1 MGTGQPNNSSKYKEH
16 TAAILKKLPIDTFDR
31 TTRISLLLQTAE
43 ERRGIDPRVA
53 IVLVEE
59 AIRLATDYELDK
71 ELANA
76 QHSLGKIKWNNNKYE
91 DAIGY
96 FYQASSLREQIQDSF
111 GIVDSDIQIGN
122 IYLRQNYQKDA
133 EYFYKKATELGQKI
147 NYKKGK
153 IDGNIALAN
162 LLFEKGET
170 EQAEIYM
177 EVVLNLAKT
186 MEYEEGEIRAFIVW
200 GRQGLRTRDYEKAY
214 ANFSR
219 ALEKIRLLDDP
230 YLLLEILPLTAMALR
245 NKSNQQIKA
254 EALIMESLAL
264 AKAMEL
270 PINELE
276 GLTALAQLYEKN
288 SSFEKA
294 YLIGKQR
301 FDLNQKITGA
311 NKDQSMAEVLVKYLG
326 REKRVAELQ
335 SSNEILKNRHQISQ
349 LYLVSGSIFVG
360 SIFMIG
366 IILLYQLRK
375 QAKINLLLEEANL
388 LKEETNKE
396 LSETNSALERF
407 AYVASH
413 DLKEPLRTISSF
425 TSLIARKYQP
435 LLDDKGREYIK
446 FVVNGVAHMNYLL
459 EDLLQ
464 YSRLVNKKDFT
475 PEPVNLNQVVASV
488 EKVLGQKIGER
499 NAQIKYP
506 EMPIVCSNSLHM
518 HQLFQNLI
526 ANGLKF
532 NDKLIPKVE
541 INCKEEE
548 NKYLISIKDNGI
560 GIDKQ
565 YHHKIFEMFQRLSKN
580 EYAGTG
586 IGLAI
591 CQKIIELNEQE
602 IWLESTLGQ
611 GTTFFFYL
619 PKEQANKDGKT
630 SYSFPSSSLLASA

>member
-1 MGTGQPNNSSKYKEH
+1 
-16 TAAILKKLPIDTFDR
+16 
-31 TTRISLLLQTAE
+31 
-43 ERRGIDPRVA
+43 
-53 IVLVEE
+53 
-59 AIRLATDYELDK
+59 
-71 ELANA
+71 
-76 QHSLGKIKWNNNKYE
+76 
-91 DAIGY
+91 
-96 FYQASSLREQIQDSF
+96 
-111 GIVDSDIQIGN
+111 
-122 IYLRQNYQKDA
+122 
-133 EYFYKKATELGQKI
+133 
-147 NYKKGK
+147 
-153 IDGNIALAN
+153 
-162 LLFEKGET
+162 
-170 EQAEIYM
+170 
-177 EVVLNLAKT
+177 
-186 MEYEEGEIRAFIVW
+186 
-200 GRQGLRTRDYEKAY
+200 
-214 ANFSR
+214 
-219 ALEKIRLLDDP
+219 
-230 YLLLEILPLTAMALR
+230 MALR